1 MVGERVRS
9 LSSVVRL
16 CDSDGVGRGRY
27 SNAHTP
33 IPLFYNPHHASRC
46 RSAFCVFRSGSTKA
60 ARARMTNS
68 DSFERGGGVHGRGAS
83 STVLHGRLE
92 RVTGVEK
99 TEDFVRGDDIKMAE
113 CTVRGR

>member
-9 LSSVVRL
+9 LFSVVRV

-27 SNAHTP
+27 FNAHTP

-46 RSAFCVFRSGSTKA
+46 ICTATAFFAMWIVVCGACVFRSGSTKA

-68 DSFERGGGVHGRGAS
+68 DSFEP
-83 STVLHGRLE
+83 
-92 RVTGVEK
+92 
-99 TEDFVRGDDIKMAE
+99 
-113 CTVRGR
+113 